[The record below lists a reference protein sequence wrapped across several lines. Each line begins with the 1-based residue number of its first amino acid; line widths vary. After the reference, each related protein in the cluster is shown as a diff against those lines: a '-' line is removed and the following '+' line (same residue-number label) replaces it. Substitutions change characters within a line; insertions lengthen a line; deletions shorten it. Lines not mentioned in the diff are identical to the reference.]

1 MRMPTF
7 AASSQKNLYMFLKFF
22 TVAGLATFEIYA
34 AIPAGFAFKMSPV
47 SIFFASVVGGIAGVY
62 VATYLGDYL
71 RKLFYKN
78 KTKSEKPKTGV
89 VYKIWDKFG
98 VIGLGLLGTII
109 VGAPISIGVG
119 VGFNV
124 PLQKMLAWCCLGV
137 VIRCALYT
145 TIGHYGLKML

>member
-1 MRMPTF
+1 M
-7 AASSQKNLYMFLKFF
+7 LYKFF

-34 AIPAGFAFKMSPV
+34 AIPAGFAFKMPPLY
-47 SIFFASVVGGIAGVY
+47 IFLASVTGGVAGVY

-71 RKLFYKN
+71 RKIFYKKKN
-78 KTKSEKPKTGV
+78 STKPEKPKTGI
-89 VYKIWDKFG
+89 VYRIWDRFG

-124 PLQKMLAWCCLGV
+124 PLKKMLAWCLLGV

-145 TIGHYGLKML
+145 TIGHYGLKMVL

>member
-1 MRMPTF
+1 M
-7 AASSQKNLYMFLKFF
+7 LLKFF

-34 AIPAGFAFKMSPV
+34 AIPAGFAFSLSPL

-78 KTKSEKPKTGV
+78 KPKKEKPKTGV

-137 VIRCALYT
+137 LIRCALYT

>member
-1 MRMPTF
+1 
-7 AASSQKNLYMFLKFF
+7 MFLKFF

-34 AIPAGFAFKMSPV
+34 AIPAGFAFSMSPL
-47 SIFFASVVGGIAGVY
+47 SIFLASVAGGIAGVY

-71 RKLFYKN
+71 RNFFYKN
-78 KTKSEKPKTGV
+78 KTQAEKPKTGI
-89 VYKIWDKFG
+89 VYRIWNKFG

-124 PLQKMLAWCCLGV
+124 PIQKMLAWCCLGV
-137 VIRCALYT
+137 LIRCALYT
-145 TIGHYGLKML
+145 TIGYYGLKML